1 MKSRIPQPATTAR
14 AILIGASEQ
23 LKLTSNLTIGI
34 SYLPLTAA
42 QTKILNSS
50 LGGQTKVSKS
60 FNECR
65 QMHIS
70 RPTIYL
76 QL

>member
-1 MKSRIPQPATTAR
+1 MTMKYFKWSIWATEA
-14 AILIGASEQ
+14 
-23 LKLTSNLTIGI
+23 TSNLTFGI

-50 LGGQTKVSKS
+50 LGGQTKVSKY

-65 QMHIS
+65 KMHMN
-70 RPTIYL
+70 RQKIYL
-76 QL
+76 HEIVKKQYI